1 MNTNSP
7 TVSDL
12 SIAQIEYYMDRYE
25 QLLDQGDA
33 ELAEFFRS
41 QAEELAHTLDSDSEV
56 LTMTYHRYLSES
68 YGVVFEQDHG
78 DEELMFGG
86 V

>member
-33 ELAEFFRS
+33 ELAEFFRC

>member
-25 QLLDQGDA
+25 QLLDQGDTD
-33 ELAEFFRS
+33 LAEFFRV

-68 YGVVFEQDHG
+68 FGLVFEEDHG
-78 DEELMFGG
+78 DPELKFGG

>member
-7 TVSDL
+7 TITDL
-12 SIAQIEYYMDRYE
+12 SITQIEYYMDRYE
-25 QLLDQGDA
+25 HFADLGDS

-41 QAEELAHTLDSDSEV
+41 QAEELAHSLDSDDDT
-56 LTMTYHRYLSES
+56 LTMTYHRYLSDS
-68 YGVVFEQDHG
+68 FGVVFEQDHG
-78 DEELMFGG
+78 DPELYFGG